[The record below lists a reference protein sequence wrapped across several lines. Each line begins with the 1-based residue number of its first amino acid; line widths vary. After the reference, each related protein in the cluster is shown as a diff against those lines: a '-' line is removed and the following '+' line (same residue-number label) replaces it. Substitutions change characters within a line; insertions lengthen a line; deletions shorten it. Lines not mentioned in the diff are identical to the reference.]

1 MASIGRW
8 LARLVGGMALLLMA
22 ALIYLTQMLDPNDYR
37 ADIEQLATDQGISLS
52 LKGNLSW
59 TFWPRLGISIEH
71 ISVGAPSDPLLEA
84 KQVSAALAIALLLK
98 QQIVIES
105 IALDGVAINLV
116 RDSQGRGN
124 WEELQSDSK
133 GIPAPINEPSASV
146 NSPIAAADRDGQTAS
161 AMLLQVASV
170 SLSNLSL
177 HFEDERSGSEIK
189 LSDMSLLLNDFNLV
203 GKPFHWQHSSQ
214 LDLPDRPQLGVDTRG
229 RAVWDFGAQQ
239 LQLLDSSATLLANQ
253 AALELTLQGQVDL
266 DTSRVDLQAAIAP
279 FNLQQWLTQWR
290 VSLPSMSAADALS
303 KVGGSARL
311 SGDASLWQLQDL
323 SLVLDHSQL
332 LGHGSVSDSGA
343 VELVLNA
350 DRLDLDRYLPMEP
363 PVAAEASQA
372 TGSSVPASTTSR
384 PSTRPVANKH
394 AQRVVPK
401 LSAEP
406 FKLDGLRE
414 LKANV
419 SLGVASLTA
428 QTLTLEDVVL
438 KLTAESG
445 LVQLKRLLAKQGK
458 GVLEL
463 TGQLDT
469 RREAPRLQLATDFN
483 DIDLNPILTT
493 LAGEPRVS
501 GTLTGQLNLTAQGA
515 SLRAWQQQLRGQL
528 KLSTQ
533 ALTIA
538 EMDIERSACELAAL
552 VNRKPA
558 PTLNWKGQ
566 TQFEQLT
573 AQIQLQGEVLRF
585 QSASAEVENLRVKAK
600 GSLDLRDGRFDVPMD
615 VAFVGQADA
624 ERDCQVRDRWRN
636 RDLPLRCDDRLAT
649 VSASSCG
656 PDLDRLNDLLS
667 DEVKVQASDK
677 LKEKLQDKLGKENGE
692 AVEQLL
698 RGLFKRRD

>member
-1 MASIGRW
+1 
-8 LARLVGGMALLLMA
+8 
-22 ALIYLTQMLDPNDYR
+22 
-37 ADIEQLATDQGISLS
+37 
-52 LKGNLSW
+52 
-59 TFWPRLGISIEH
+59 
-71 ISVGAPSDPLLEA
+71 
-84 KQVSAALAIALLLK
+84 
-98 QQIVIES
+98 
-105 IALDGVAINLV
+105 
-116 RDSQGRGN
+116 
-124 WEELQSDSK
+124 
-133 GIPAPINEPSASV
+133 
-146 NSPIAAADRDGQTAS
+146 
-161 AMLLQVASV
+161 
-170 SLSNLSL
+170 
-177 HFEDERSGSEIK
+177 
-189 LSDMSLLLNDFNLV
+189 
-203 GKPFHWQHSSQ
+203 
-214 LDLPDRPQLGVDTRG
+214 
-229 RAVWDFGAQQ
+229 
-239 LQLLDSSATLLANQ
+239 
-253 AALELTLQGQVDL
+253 
-266 DTSRVDLQAAIAP
+266 
-279 FNLQQWLTQWR
+279 
-290 VSLPSMSAADALS
+290 
-303 KVGGSARL
+303 
-311 SGDASLWQLQDL
+311 
-323 SLVLDHSQL
+323 
-332 LGHGSVSDSGA
+332 
-343 VELVLNA
+343 
-350 DRLDLDRYLPMEP
+350 
-363 PVAAEASQA
+363 
-372 TGSSVPASTTSR
+372 VPT
-384 PSTRPVANKH
+384 
-394 AQRVVPK
+394 

-406 FKLDGLRE
+406 FKLDALRQ

-469 RREAPRLQLATDFN
+469 RREAARLRLVTDFN

-493 LAGEPRVS
+493 LAAEPRVS
-501 GTLTGQLNLTAQGA
+501 GTVTGQLNLTAQGA

-528 KLSTQ
+528 QLSTQ

-636 RDLPLRCDDRLAT
+636 RDLPLRCEDRLAT

-656 PDLDRLNDLLS
+656 PDRDRLNDLLS